1 MAEVNPKEL
10 KLKAELVP
18 KASWF
23 KNLRAYVP
31 AGDWELL
38 RQETYARY
46 GNKCGICSAE
56 GRLNCHEVWEY
67 DENTQVQHLTGL
79 IALCDMC
86 HHVKHIGMA
95 GVLATQGKLDYQR
108 VVEHFMKVND
118 CDNAAFDNHMKQVF
132 VQWEIRSSYKWK
144 IDFGKYKELVKNCPE

>member
-1 MAEVNPKEL
+1 MKDNGAEL
-10 KLKAELVP
+10 KLRIELVP
-18 KASWF
+18 QTSWF
-23 KNLRAYVP
+23 KSLREYVDSK
-31 AGDWELL
+31 DWDQV
-38 RQETYARY
+38 RKRTYAEY
-46 GNKCGICSAE
+46 GHKCGICKAE
-56 GRLNCHEVWEY
+56 GRLNCHEIWDY
-67 DENTQVQHLTGL
+67 SDDKHTQKLVGF